1 MKLDNNQFLFYLLSG
16 LCAVTILAFVIEA
29 AQYLAFPGF
38 PYEGPWQG
46 LHVIAAARILEGLPL
61 YPDPFVA
68 GSYYVYTPALPWIHA
83 GFLLVL
89 GKSILAMKLS
99 ALMFCLAN
107 IAGIFVISRQ
117 LGASRMS
124 SLIGVA
130 YYLSF
135 FSVLQFWHLS
145 VRPDNLGTALILWGS
160 VCALLA
166 LKCSRGHH
174 ALLAGF
180 LLFWL

>member
-135 FSVLQFWHLS
+135 FSVLQFWHL
-145 VRPDNLGTALILWGS
+145 
-160 VCALLA
+160 
-166 LKCSRGHH
+166 
-174 ALLAGF
+174 F
-180 LLFWL
+180 Y